1 MKEKLENLIRN
12 ALVKVGGPST
22 ISVEVEH
29 PTSFDNGDYST
40 NVALRVLGP
49 ISHRTKEDK
58 NTGRKES
65 FRMYQVGSKTF
76 NSPLDLAKSLVEAIG
91 QVNNFEKI
99 EIAGPG
105 FINFYLAKEFFVE
118 EIKKILK
125 EGDRWGRNKNLAGQ
139 KIIIE
144 HTQPNPFKEFHIGH
158 LVNNIVGEAV
168 SRLLEAEAPKLK
180 CVTYHGD
187 VGLHVAKAIWA
198 IIDKNFDYS
207 QLTIHDLG
215 KFYAEGDRAYE
226 GDEVAK
232 KEIVEINKKIY
243 DESDPEINKIYKKGR
258 ELSLQHFEEIYTRLG
273 SRFDGHFFES
283 QAGEIGKKLVEKNP
297 DIFEKSDGAI
307 IFSEEK
313 SGLHTRVF
321 INSEGLPTYEAKD
334 LGLIELKRKFF
345 KFDRS
350 ITVTDVEQ
358 AEYYKVVMKA
368 AEFVFPDLNGK
379 IEHLSHG
386 RLRLPEGRMSSRT
399 GSIISGEWLL
409 NELQKMALEKMKDR
423 QIEKKE
429 EVADQI
435 AVAALKYS
443 ILKQAL
449 GRNIVFDFE
458 KSLSFEGDSGPY
470 LQYSAVR
477 AKSVLEKAR
486 TEKVKAGVKR
496 GGENVNDVEKLLYR
510 FPSVVEVA
518 ARDFAPQK
526 LVTYLIELAGAFNSF
541 YAKEKIVDLV
551 DQNSPY
557 KIALTEA
564 FLITLTNGLNLL
576 GIKVPEKM

>member
-1 MKEKLENLIRN
+1 MQIKEKLENLIKE
-12 ALVKVGGPST
+12 ALDDLGVKDPKA
-22 ISVEVEH
+22 ELEH
-29 PTSFDNGDYST
+29 PTE
-40 NVALRVLGP
+40 
-49 ISHRTKEDK
+49 ISHGDFSS
-58 NTGRKES
+58 N
-65 FRMYQVGSKTF
+65 V
-76 NSPLDLAKSLVEAIG
+76 SLVYAKDLNKNPREIAEKLLPYMIASKPKEI
-91 QVNNFEKI
+91 EKI

-105 FINFYLAKEFFVE
+105 FINFFLAKDFFVE

-125 EGDRWGRNKNLAGQ
+125 EGDKWGRNKNLAGR

-158 LVNNIVGEAV
+158 LVNNIVGEAI
-168 SRLLEAEAPKLK
+168 SRLIEAEGPKLK
-180 CVTYHGD
+180 RVTYHGD
-187 VGLHVAKAIWA
+187 VGLHVAKAVWA
-198 IIDKNFDYS
+198 IINKNFDYS
-207 QLTIHDLG
+207 QLTIQDLG
-215 KFYAEGDRAYE
+215 KSYAEGDRAYE
-226 GDEVAK
+226 NDESAK

-243 DESDPEINKIYKKGR
+243 DGSDPEINKIYKKGR
-258 ELSLQHFEEIYTRLG
+258 ELSLRHFEEIYTRLG
-273 SRFDGHFFES
+273 SKFDGNFFES

-297 DIFEKSDGAI
+297 DIFEKSDNAI
-307 IFSEEK
+307 IFPEEK

-350 ITVTDVEQ
+350 ITATDVEQ
-358 AEYYKVVMKA
+358 AEYYKVVTKA

-399 GSIISGEWLL
+399 GNIIGGEELL
-409 NELQKMALEKMKDR
+409 NQLCDLALQKMAGRE
-423 QIEKKE
+423 IEKKE

-477 AKSVLEKAR
+477 AKSILEKAR
-486 TEKVKAGVKR
+486 QEKIKPSVDPESTEIKNTER
-496 GGENVNDVEKLLYR
+496 LIYR
-510 FPSVVEVA
+510 FPEMVEIA
-518 ARDFAPQK
+518 AKEFAPQK
-526 LVTYLIELAGAFNSF
+526 LVTFLIELAGEFNSF
-541 YAKEKIVDLV
+541 YAKEKIVDK
-551 DQNSPY
+551 NSPY

-564 FLITLTNGLNLL
+564 FLTTLTNGLNLL
-576 GIKVPEKM
+576 GIKVPERM

>member
-1 MKEKLENLIRN
+1 MKEKLEKLIKG
-12 ALVKVGGPST
+12 ALESFGVKDPK
-22 ISVEVEH
+22 IELEH
-29 PTSFDNGDYST
+29 P
-40 NVALRVLGP
+40 AE
-49 ISHRTKEDK
+49 ISHGDFSS
-58 NTGRKES
+58 N
-65 FRMYQVGSKTF
+65 V
-76 NSPLDLAKSLVEAIG
+76 SLVYAKDLNKNPREIAEKLLPYMI
-91 QVNNFEKI
+91 VSKPKEIEKI

-105 FINFYLAKEFFVE
+105 FINFYLAKEFFVDTTE
-118 EIKKILK
+118 QIIKKK
-125 EGDRWGRNKNLAGQ
+125 ENWGKNKNLEEQ

-144 HTQPNPFKEFHIGH
+144 YTQPNPFKEFHIGH
-158 LVNNIVGEAV
+158 LVNNIVGEAI
-168 SRLLEAEAPKLK
+168 SRLIEAEGPKLK
-180 CVTYHGD
+180 RVTYHGD
-187 VGLHVAKAIWA
+187 VGLHVAKAVWA
-198 IIDKNFDYS
+198 IINKNFDYS
-207 QLTIHDLG
+207 QLTIQDLG
-215 KFYAEGDRAYE
+215 KSYAEGDRAYE
-226 GDEVAK
+226 NNESAK

-243 DESDPEINKIYKKGR
+243 DGSDPEINKIYKKGR
-258 ELSLQHFEEIYTRLG
+258 ELSLRHFEEIYTRLG
-273 SRFDGHFFES
+273 SKFDGNFFES
-283 QAGEIGKKLVEKNP
+283 EAGGNGRKLVEKFSEKG
-297 DIFEKSDGAI
+297 IFERSEGAV
-307 IFSEEK
+307 IFSESK

-321 INSEGLPTYEAKD
+321 INSERLPTYEAKD

-399 GSIISGEWLL
+399 GNIIGGEELL
-409 NELQKMALEKMKDR
+409 NQLCDLALQKMAGRE
-423 QIEKKE
+423 IENKE

-470 LQYSAVR
+470 LQYTAVR
-477 AKSVLEKAR
+477 AKSILEKAR
-486 TEKVKAGVKR
+486 QEKIKPSVDPESTEIKNTER
-496 GGENVNDVEKLLYR
+496 LIYR
-510 FPSVVEVA
+510 FPEMVEIA
-518 ARDFAPQK
+518 AKEFAPQK
-526 LVTYLIELAGAFNSF
+526 LATYLIELAGEFNSF
-541 YAKEKIVDLV
+541 YAKEKIVDK
-551 DQNSPY
+551 NSPY

-576 GIKVPEKM
+576 GIKVPERM